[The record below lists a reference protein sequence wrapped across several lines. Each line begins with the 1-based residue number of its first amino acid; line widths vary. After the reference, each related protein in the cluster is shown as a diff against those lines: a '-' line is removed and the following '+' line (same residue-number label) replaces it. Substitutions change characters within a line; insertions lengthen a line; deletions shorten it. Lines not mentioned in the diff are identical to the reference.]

1 MAKKSESKQDTA
13 KLEKALDTVCELLT
27 KRYELC
33 PDQQKNK
40 TCPAGSCASCWRE
53 YLEGGK

>member
-33 PDQQKNK
+33 PDQQKNGKEKRIK
-40 TCPAGSCASCWRE
+40 TG
-53 YLEGGK
+53 YGKA